1 MIALLLSWVRKLE
14 LFEVTK
20 RPRCSTLRREWFS
33 IELILLTPTVL
44 SVLTNVVM
52 KDLWLLMCWGQ
63 NITAMSRIGLLQNR
77 LNVQE
82 KCILN
87 NPFRLWNCYSG
98 GPLGLPLY
106 WTKFCLKCIV
116 HTLLRPSPFY
126 SQFLPT
132 AREGNAFTPVR
143 LFTGGWGWADPLS
156 PRQTPFP

>member
-1 MIALLLSWVRKLE
+1 MLLSWVRKLE

-20 RPRCSTLRREWFS
+20 RPPLFHIETRMIQHWINTSNTRRAKCPYKCSNERSMTS
-33 IELILLTPTVL
+33 CVL
-44 SVLTNVVM
+44 GT
-52 KDLWLLMCWGQ
+52 
-63 NITAMSRIGLLQNR
+63 NITAVSRIDLLHNR

-82 KCILN
+82 KCISN

-116 HTLLRPSPFY
+116 PTLLRPSPFY

-132 AREGNAFTPVR
+132 AREGNAFTLVR
-143 LFTGGWGWADPLS
+143 LFTGGGLGWP
-156 PRQTPFP
+156 PFP